1 MDAGIKLR
9 APVAGVA
16 MGLVSD
22 GEKHVVLTDIAGQE
36 DHYGDMD
43 FKVAGTRTGVTA
55 LQMDIKISGLPRE
68 TMERALEQAR
78 LGRLHLLD
86 IMESTIAAPRPDISM
101 YAPRIITITIDPD
114 KIREVIGPGG
124 KTIRAIQ
131 DETGA
136 RINIEDDGRVEIAT
150 ADEAAANRAVQI
162 IEGLI
167 RQPQMGEIFEG
178 TVKRVEPYG
187 AFIEILPNRDGL
199 LHISEIAWERTR
211 EVTDVMKLGDKL
223 KVKIIGIDGNDRIKL
238 SRRALLPP
246 PERPEGEE
254 PGTAEDGEHRP
265 PRSHDRP
272 PHRGEGGPRRPS
284 SDRRGGHHR

>member
-1 MDAGIKLR
+1 
-9 APVAGVA
+9 
-16 MGLVSD
+16 
-22 GEKHVVLTDIAGQE
+22 
-36 DHYGDMD
+36 
-43 FKVAGTRTGVTA
+43 
-55 LQMDIKISGLPRE
+55 LPRE

-78 LGRLHLLD
+78 LGRLRLLD

-254 PGTAEDGEHRP
+254 LGTAEDGEHRP

-272 PHRGEGGPRRPS
+272 PRRGEGGPRRPS